1 MKMPQWNDFINELK
15 KSDEVSV
22 DFLMILNSEP
32 GPEIEM
38 NVKGASF
45 QHPIAFDPEGRYDTI
60 NSLPDGNAYYTL
72 LLDADNRVIC
82 AGNPVLNP
90 KIRELYRKQI
100 LGEQKPEL
108 PAQCV
113 YPVYSLGVVAPGDTI
128 VKQFTLFNK
137 GDEQLT
143 IQELVPSCYCI
154 SAAATSETVDP
165 GCESVVS
172 VSIIVDT
179 VPGQFSQHIDVF
191 YKEKDNHERLTLH
204 GFIINKP

>member
-1 MKMPQWNDFINELK
+1 MRWLSYITAIITVAIALSCSERPDKEREILASLLGREIVIPDGLRCRIQNTPIDYDMSASDFRIITYIDSAGCTPCRMKLPLWDSFINELK
-15 KSDEVSV
+15 KLDDVSV

-32 GPEIEM
+32 GPEIET

-113 YPVYSLGVVAPGDTI
+113 YPVYSL
-128 VKQFTLFNK
+128 
-137 GDEQLT
+137 
-143 IQELVPSCYCI
+143 
-154 SAAATSETVDP
+154 
-165 GCESVVS
+165 
-172 VSIIVDT
+172 
-179 VPGQFSQHIDVF
+179 
-191 YKEKDNHERLTLH
+191 
-204 GFIINKP
+204 